1 MSRFTTQRY
10 EVPFKPAPTLQ
21 GLMALSNELQTGFE
35 ELNLLRTLQAHLQRL
50 DQGYVMATSSEQ
62 LMVAST
68 INLLLGSKNELAVSI
83 ENIQLQQHFDTG
95 VSLEGVGDMI
105 KTSVD
110 WIVKKVKEFF
120 AFLRNLIRK
129 LFSGDEKKAEK
140 YREGSKFDFEESKR
154 KMDEALK
161 NMRES
166 RQEHRQKMAKAFDD
180 LERGRKSSE
189 ETQDALNDI
198 YKKMEGDFKVDSEA
212 KKELSALLRLARLNV
227 VGASKSNRDSYTLG
241 GKSRAPFTTSKEFL
255 EFTQIVSR
263 DLPQEM
269 RKLTDTKI
277 RLGDL
282 PKMDDLKSRVKG
294 IQSIRNLD
302 KYFEETDEDGITFLT
317 VKRLEPKAIEVGNG
331 VMVDILTNCSDALVD
346 IKTVLLRLENTEKSL
361 DLRLKSE
368 DNLDGNLEESLKVAK
383 VWLKLINTYTKT
395 LVDTRNMITVIGD
408 DALRVIE
415 SLK

>member
-21 GLMALSNELQTGFE
+21 GLMALSDELQTGFE

-68 INLLLGSKNELAVSI
+68 LNLLLGSKNELAVSI

-166 RQEHRQKMAKAFDD
+166 RQEHRQRMAKAFDD
-180 LERGRKSSE
+180 LERGRTSREQMREQMDKLRDE
-189 ETQDALNDI
+189 MADAFEKDPR
-198 YKKMEGDFKVDSEA
+198 A
-212 KKELSALLRLARLNV
+212 KKELAALLRQARFDV
-227 VGASKSNRDSYTLG
+227 AGTSGKNRDSYTLG
-241 GKSRAPFTTSKEFL
+241 GQRRAPYTNVKEFL
-255 EFTQIVSR
+255 EFTDIVAKK
-263 DLPQEM
+263 LPVEL
-269 RKLTDTKI
+269 RKLSDYKL

-282 PKMDDLKSRVKG
+282 PQMDELKTRVKG
-294 IQSIRNLD
+294 VQSIRNLD
-302 KYFEETDEDGITFLT
+302 QYFEETDEDGVTFLA
-317 VKRLEPKAIEVGNG
+317 VKRLEPKALIVGNSD
-331 VMVDILTNCSDALVD
+331 MINILSNCSDALVD

-361 DLRLKSE
+361 DLRLKNE

-395 LVDTRNMITVIGD
+395 LVDTRNMITIIGD